1 MVELHKLTK
10 NEKKR
15 LKAKEKKS
23 SQNNIETEKKNSNR
37 KPDKD
42 DDNDDDVEIEYVSMN
57 PLDALGDSSL
67 VDQFKNI
74 FEKFT
79 KPEELIAQHND
90 VNDKNQHDN
99 KEENEDKKAD
109 NHNDNNGNN
118 ENDDGDKKQATK
130 ISKKK
135 KKLMTRLS
143 VAVLKQLVPRPD
155 VVEAHDV
162 CSSDPRLLVYLKASR
177 NTVPVPRHWCAI
189 RKYLQG
195 KRGVEKPP
203 FQLPEFIADTGIAK
217 IRDAVLEQES
227 KKSAKQKGRERL
239 TAKTGKIDIDYQ
251 VLHDAFFKFQT
262 KPKVTRHGELYYE
275 GKEFETEVKE
285 KTPGILS
292 SELKTALGMT
302 DLTPP
307 PWLINMQRY
316 GPPPSYPSMRIPG
329 LNAPIP
335 AGTQFGFQPGGW
347 GKPPVDEYGRPL
359 YGDVFGTV
367 LAETETVSDVV
378 DKTTKWGELLVTET
392 QYEDEGDEEESE
404 AEEDEEDAD
413 AAGYGRGG
421 TGGLETPSSVREGM
435 SSVQTG
441 LETPDVIDL
450 RKRAGGLDTPD
461 TMYSGQSRE
470 LYTVIQEKAVQGG
483 VAAGQM
489 FGSDRTYSIP
499 TNTSDGDQQQQQ
511 DGDEHGA
518 SATAAGEGGEAQGGD
533 DKGKRKRRLDSS
545 TITKRYKDFKF

>member
-1 MVELHKLTK
+1 MANESHKLTK

-15 LKAKEKKS
+15 LKAKEKKLQTNQS
-23 SQNNIETEKKNSNR
+23 NDSNLETNEKKNSNHQ
-37 KPDKD
+37 KYNNE
-42 DDNDDDVEIEYVSMN
+42 NDDDIEIEYVSLN
-57 PLDALGDSSL
+57 PLETLGDSSL
-67 VDQFKNI
+67 VEQFKNI

-79 KPEELIAQHND
+79 KPEELIAQRDNKI
-90 VNDKNQHDN
+90 NDKNQDN
-99 KEENEDKKAD
+99 CSKDTIIKSNEDGED
-109 NHNDNNGNN
+109 EDM
-118 ENDDGDKKQATK
+118 DDKQAAK
-130 ISKKK
+130 LSKKK

-143 VAVLKQLVPRPD
+143 VAVLKQLVQRPD
-155 VVEAHDV
+155 VVEAHDI

-177 NTVPVPRHWCAI
+177 NTVQVPRHWCAI

-262 KPKVTRHGELYYE
+262 KPKLTRHGDLYYE
-275 GKEFETEVKE
+275 GKEFEIEVKE

-292 SELKTALGMT
+292 SELKTALGMIEN
-302 DLTPP
+302 TPP

-335 AGTQFGFQPGGW
+335 SGAQFGFQQGGW

-359 YGDVFGTV
+359 YGDVFGALSV
-367 LAETETVSDVV
+367 ETEAVSDVV
-378 DKTTKWGELLVTET
+378 DKVTKWGELLVTET
-392 QYEDEGDEEESE
+392 QYEDEDEEEE
-404 AEEDEEDAD
+404 EEEDDD
-413 AAGYGRGG
+413 TAGHRPLGG
-421 TGGLETPSSVREGM
+421 TSGLETPNTIEGLSSVR
-435 SSVQTG
+435 TG
-441 LETPDVIDL
+441 LETPDIIDL

-461 TMYSGQSRE
+461 TTYSGQSRE

-483 VAAGQM
+483 VGGQI
-489 FGSDRTYSIP
+489 FGSERTYSMP
-499 TNTSDGDQQQQQ
+499 TTHADGQENDVEEDGGAVEVGESQTS
-511 DGDEHGA
+511 
-518 SATAAGEGGEAQGGD
+518 D

-545 TITKRYKDFKF
+545 SITKRYKDFKF

>member
-1 MVELHKLTK
+1 MVEAHKLTK

-15 LKAKEKKS
+15 LKAKEKKA
-23 SQNNIETEKKNSNR
+23 QEVNKLHTEKKSSDQNKNN
-37 KPDKD
+37 KD
-42 DDNDDDVEIEYVSMN
+42 EDNDDEDIEIEYVSLN
-57 PLDALGDSSL
+57 PLETLGDASL

-79 KPEELIAQHND
+79 KPEELIAQHEK
-90 VNDKNQHDN
+90 DKNKDSAKDEN
-99 KEENEDKKAD
+99 ENGDKKEEDAAAEENEKLAVKL
-109 NHNDNNGNN
+109 
-118 ENDDGDKKQATK
+118 
-130 ISKKK
+130 SKRK
-135 KKLMTRLS
+135 KKLMSRLS
-143 VAVLKQLVPRPD
+143 VAELKQLVPRPD

-177 NTVPVPRHWCAI
+177 NTVQVPRHWCAI

-227 KKSAKQKGRERL
+227 KKTAKQKGRERL

-262 KPKVTRHGELYYE
+262 KPKLTRHGDLYYE
-275 GKEFETEVKE
+275 GKEFEIEVKE
-285 KTPGILS
+285 KTPGVLS

-302 DLTPP
+302 DITPP

-335 AGTQFGFQPGGW
+335 AGAQFGFQQGGW

-359 YGDVFGTV
+359 YGDVFGTLGV
-367 LAETETVSDVV
+367 EVEVVSEVV
-378 DKTTKWGELLVTET
+378 DTTTKWGELVVTET
-392 QYEDEGDEEESE
+392 QYEDD
-404 AEEDEEDAD
+404 ADEEDEDEDDEEAD
-413 AAGYGRGG
+413 GTGSGYGHAGAS
-421 TGGLETPSSVREGM
+421 GLETPNTAEGLSSVH
-435 SSVQTG
+435 TG

-450 RKRAGGLDTPD
+450 RKRAGGMDTPD
-461 TMYSGQSRE
+461 TLYSGQSRE
-470 LYTVIQEKAVQGG
+470 LYTIIQEKSVQGG
-483 VAAGQM
+483 VAGQL
-489 FGSDRTYSIP
+489 FGSERTYAIP
-499 TNTSDGDQQQQQ
+499 SAGDADG
-511 DGDEHGA
+511 GGEEGA
-518 SATAAGEGGEAQGGD
+518 SGQTDDSQGDD
-533 DKGKRKRRLDSS
+533 DKGKRKRRVDSS
-545 TITKRYKDFKF
+545 NIAKRYKDFKF